1 MSNIP
6 EDLRYTDAHEW
17 VKDLGNGEYLMGLTY
32 YAQDQMGEIVM
43 VELPGLEEF
52 SAGDTFASLEAVK
65 TAEDFYAPFDGK
77 VVRVNVDLEDEP
89 ALINEDPYEKGW
101 LIVIATDDSSGFR
114 NLKSAAE
121 YSEFI
126 GE

>member
-6 EDLRYTDAHEW
+6 EDLRYTDTHEW
-17 VKDLGNGEYLMGLTY
+17 VRDMGDGKYRMGLTY

-43 VELPGLEEF
+43 VEFPA
-52 SAGDTFASLEAVK
+52 SSDYDSGDVLGSLEAVK
-65 TAEDFYAPFDGK
+65 TAEDFYAPFDCKMTGI
-77 VVRVNVDLEDEP
+77 NDALEDEP
-89 ALINEDPYEKGW
+89 ALINEDCYGKGW
-101 LIVIATDDSSGFR
+101 LVEIETDDPSGFKG
-114 NLKSAAE
+114 LKTAEE